1 MQSFA
6 RNQEQMRNYMENTSA
21 ALPIFLSRG
30 SVQRTEMFEQAMD
43 MMKPHNQQEH
53 GAEVPEAEKSGD
65 NRAAEPADAAEA
77 LDAMKA
83 QLNAMQKQTET
94 LSGNDK
100 RKTKLPY
107 YLVLSLVFSR
117 YLLTFNSTPD

>member
-1 MQSFA
+1 
-6 RNQEQMRNYMENTSA
+6 
-21 ALPIFLSRG
+21 
-30 SVQRTEMFEQAMD
+30 
-43 MMKPHNQQEH
+43 MMKPRNQQEH

-83 QLNAMQKQTET
+83 QLNAMQKQLET

-100 RKTKLPY
+100 RK
-107 YLVLSLVFSR
+107 
-117 YLLTFNSTPD
+117 N